1 MEPTTLTDTQAAEP
15 WTFSIRFEGGDA
27 NAHQIDL
34 NQLGASLQGFARV
47 LAVSAHFAQT
57 GKYNK
62 QFDALSVKVVADP
75 VQEHHCYEI
84 SATIVQ
90 QIISSEVLWSGLG
103 TGVFMGVIGY
113 VFNRRKGEEMK
124 HLSEALKQSLGIQAE
139 AQTKMLATIE
149 KLADALQPS
158 VKQALTPIG
167 QSVESINIRPQ
178 SGRAEPVVLD
188 RTTKELANAS
198 KENTITQSRE
208 FIGVI
213 SELDML
219 TGACKVALGKESDSR
234 IPSVIT
240 DPVGQ
245 RPGNPYATAML
256 HLTPISFIAK
266 AEEDIEGAIVK
277 LYISDIA

>member
-1 MEPTTLTDTQAAEP
+1 MESTALDNHDAP
-15 WTFSIRFEGGDA
+15 WSLSIRFEGGDA
-27 NAHQIDL
+27 DAHQIDL

-62 QFDALSVKVVADP
+62 QYDALSVKVVADP

-84 SATIVQ
+84 SATVVQ
-90 QIISSEVLWSGLG
+90 QIFSSEVLWSGLG
-103 TGVFMGVIGY
+103 TAIFMGVIGY

-124 HLSEALKQSLGIQAE
+124 HLSEALKQSLGIQAD
-139 AQTKMLATIE
+139 AQSKMLATIE

-167 QSVESINIRPQ
+167 QSVESINIRQQ
-178 SGRAEPVVLD
+178 SGTSKPIVLD
-188 RTTKELANAS
+188 RETKELASAS
-198 KENTITQSRE
+198 KESTITESRQ

-213 SELDML
+213 SELDMI
-219 TGACKVALGKESDSR
+219 TGACKVALQQEPETR

-240 DPVGQ
+240 DPIGQ
-245 RPGNPYATAML
+245 LPGNPYALAML

-266 AEEDIEGAIVK
+266 AEKDVEGLIIK
-277 LYISDIA
+277 LYISDIS